1 MNPTN
6 PSVADVIWSQISLNT
21 KMACGAR
28 SPLGSPLGVGNE
40 LSFVVLN
47 GNSHRITVTLD
58 PSDTYTVR
66 HIKVSRKTLGF
77 TVVEEASDVYCDNL
91 SEVVYGMVNK

>member
-28 SPLGSPLGVGNE
+28 SPLGDGNE

-66 HIKVSRKTLGF
+66 RIKVSRKTMGF